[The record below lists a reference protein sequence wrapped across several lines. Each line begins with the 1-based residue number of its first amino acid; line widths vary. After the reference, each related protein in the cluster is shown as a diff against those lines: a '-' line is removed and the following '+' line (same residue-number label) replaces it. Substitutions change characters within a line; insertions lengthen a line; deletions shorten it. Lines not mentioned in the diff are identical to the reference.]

1 MMREIGVGS
10 IEELFRD
17 IPERLRHAQFKLPFP
32 LSELELKKEL
42 NRLASRNI
50 SLDNYA
56 CFLGGGSYRHFIP
69 STVEHV
75 IGRSEFY
82 TAYTPY
88 QAEVS
93 QGTLQGT
100 YEYQSL
106 ACQLTG
112 MEVSN
117 AGMYDG
123 STAAGEAA
131 IMACMITKR
140 GKIAVS
146 STVNPTYR
154 DVISTYVKARNFSIE
169 TVESNSSLSSDSACL
184 VVQQPNFFGYLEE
197 MEAHVQRPRDIGA
210 LFIAIV
216 EDRKSVG

>member
-1 MMREIGVGS
+1 MTNIVPSPYLPNTDADRRAMMREIGVGS
-10 IEELFRD
+10 IEELFQD
-17 IPERLRHAQFKLPFP
+17 IPEKLRHAQFKLPSP

-42 NRLASRNI
+42 GQLANRNV

-56 CFLGGGSYRHFIP
+56 CFLGAGSYRHFIP
-69 STVEHV
+69 GTVEHV
-75 IGRSEFY
+75 ISRSEFY

-123 STAAGEAA
+123 STAAAEAA

-140 GKIAVS
+140 GKVAVS
-146 STVNPTYR
+146 KGRCVEHCKP
-154 DVISTYVKARNFSIE
+154 DV
-169 TVESNSSLSSDSACL
+169 
-184 VVQQPNFFGYLEE
+184 P
-197 MEAHVQRPRDIGA
+197 
-210 LFIAIV
+210 
-216 EDRKSVG
+216 